1 MNVDYLKSSHV
12 KASVID
18 DFIQSVDYK
27 YGDPEIG
34 EVKSTRG
41 KNHNCSGMTLN
52 YYQKSKVKIDM
63 IYYVKKMNND
73 SYIKLYENDTATTPT
88 NENL

>member
-1 MNVDYLKSSHV
+1 
-12 KASVID
+12 
-18 DFIQSVDYK
+18 
-27 YGDPEIG
+27 
-34 EVKSTRG
+34 
-41 KNHNCSGMTLN
+41 
-52 YYQKSKVKIDM
+52 M

>member
-1 MNVDYLKSSHV
+1 MANKITQGKQLTGNMNVDYLKSSHV

-18 DFIQSVDYK
+18 DFIQFVDYK

-41 KNHNCSGMTLN
+41 KIPH
-52 YYQKSKVKIDM
+52 
-63 IYYVKKMNND
+63 
-73 SYIKLYENDTATTPT
+73 
-88 NENL
+88 